1 MSYTHSHLPQKKN
14 NMNIKENIQ
23 NLINQN
29 EIYLDYLEIVDEEN
43 FKYPNKYSKK
53 LKLLIAAYV
62 ENVRLIDNIDIKI

>member
-1 MSYTHSHLPQKKN
+1 MKV
-14 NMNIKENIQ
+14 
-23 NLINQN
+23 
-29 EIYLDYLEIVDEEN
+29 LDIGNKCVHCRQDTSFGSGRWVDRYPAEIVDEEN